1 MARYED
7 NYYSVT
13 WRRLRNKLFFEGGF
27 TKLKV
32 KKNRHVVPCPFIT
45 PHGRVLGQAKLL
57 DTQLPLEELCTPAT
71 SNNASVKNQPGVGNR
86 VFSIG
91 TKQHEVN
98 TSYAGNCLEM
108 PAVTWKSHKKVDLRS

>member
-1 MARYED
+1 MAGYED

-71 SNNASVKNQPGVGNR
+71 SNNASVKNQPGVGNS
-86 VFSIG
+86 F
-91 TKQHEVN
+91 QHRHRAAWSKYQLCGELF
-98 TSYAGNCLEM
+98 GNASCYLE
-108 PAVTWKSHKKVDLRS
+108 KS